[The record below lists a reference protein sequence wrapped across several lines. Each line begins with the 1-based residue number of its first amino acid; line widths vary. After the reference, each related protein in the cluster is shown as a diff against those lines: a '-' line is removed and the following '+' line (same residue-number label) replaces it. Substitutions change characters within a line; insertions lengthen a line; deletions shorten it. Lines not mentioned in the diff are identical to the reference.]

1 LPGKGDSDTIGTNM
15 RLVNLNLKNYRKYA
29 DEAIDFPDGLIGIV
43 GPNGV
48 GKSTI
53 LEAIAWV
60 LYGNP
65 AARTTKE
72 QIKRQGT
79 NLADYCEVE
88 LEIQK
93 DESLSKIVRQMKG
106 ANFSSDAA
114 VYTDKKLMARGT
126 HATTE
131 YITEFL
137 GLDREAFFTSFFAKQ
152 KELNTLSDL
161 RPAERKNLIIKM
173 LGIDLVDLAIQ
184 QIRQDVRDLIART
197 EILRTT
203 LKDITALESTLTEK
217 GIEAKNL
224 HKELKLKEKQE
235 KELAQARD
243 EAKIRFQKEEEK
255 KENYLQLVQEY
266 SIAKSRLSSSTKNLE
281 DIKADHD
288 NLLKLKP
295 LASQLEIE
303 TCKLEEVK
311 KECQRLSEL
320 KSGILLLEEKIN
332 QRQKLRIKL
341 EQEKKD
347 EEKLKEQLSLLPETK
362 KELKKWEKEI
372 KNKKEDYEKSQ
383 LLASKE
389 QSEINRLKEEEEKL
403 KEQGKNIEA
412 LGPQSKCPTC
422 SRPLGE
428 DYNKI
433 NAHFNQEL
441 SRVKQEWDQKKDC
454 LKKIQKDIEE
464 DKEILAN
471 LEKERDNTKAKLDKL
486 HIAENELE
494 MRKKTA
500 NQIEEE
506 LSQLDGQI
514 EKNETEPYDKN
525 HHLKLEKQLEQL
537 SKSRDELIKIQT
549 NLERLPQIE
558 KNIARSDNEI
568 NKLHVGLAKI
578 EEEGK
583 KLAYSQ
589 DKYEDIKK
597 NFEDTSQTYGDI
609 RLELKDTQ
617 HTLNLSNLEIDKI
630 KKEIS
635 EDKEKQKQIKE
646 LTEKQQHLDKT
657 NIVLSEF
664 RKHLIGRIRPLLSQK
679 ASNFLTQITDDKYS
693 SMELDEDYDIYIYDQ
708 GDRFLIDRFSGG
720 EKDLANLCLRLA
732 VSQLITESRGEST
745 EFVVLDEIFGSQDD
759 ERKNSILKA
768 LSKLNNQFRQILLIT
783 HVEDI
788 KDQVEHVL
796 NIKEDETGISHAT
809 LE

>member
-1 LPGKGDSDTIGTNM
+1 M
-15 RLVNLNLKNYRKYA
+15 RLVNLNLRNYRKYA
-29 DEAIDFPDGLIGIV
+29 DEAIDFPDGLIGII

-79 NLADYCEVE
+79 NLTDYCEVE

-93 DESLSKIVRQMKG
+93 DERLSKIVRQMKG

-173 LGIDLVDLAIQ
+173 LGIDLVDLSIQ
-184 QIRQDVRDLIART
+184 QIRQDVRDLISQT

-203 LKDITALESTLTEK
+203 LKDITSLESMLALK
-217 GIEAKNL
+217 AIETKNL
-224 HKELKLKEKQE
+224 QKELKLKEKRE
-235 KELAQARD
+235 KDLAQARD
-243 EAKIRFQKEEEK
+243 ETKIRFQKEEEK
-255 KENYLQLVQEY
+255 KENYQQLVQEY
-266 SIAKSRLSSSTKNLE
+266 NITKSQLSSSTKNLE
-281 DIKADHD
+281 DVKADHN

-295 LASQLEIE
+295 LASQLESK
-303 TCKLEEVK
+303 TCQLEEIK
-311 KECQRLSEL
+311 KECQRLTEL
-320 KSGILLLEEKIN
+320 KTGKLLLEEKIN
-332 QRQKLRIKL
+332 QRQKLKIKQ

-347 EEKLKEQLSLLPETK
+347 GERLKKQISLLSEIK

-372 KNKKEDYEKSQ
+372 KDRKEYYEKAQ
-383 LLASKE
+383 LRESKE
-389 QSEINRLKEEEEKL
+389 ESEINRLEEEKKKL
-403 KEQGKNIEA
+403 KEQRKNIEA

-422 SRPLGE
+422 SRPLGD

-441 SRVKQEWDQKKDC
+441 SRCKQEWEQRKDH
-454 LKKIQKDIEE
+454 LKKIQEDIRVN
-464 DKEILAN
+464 KEILTK
-471 LEKERDNTKAKLDKL
+471 LEKEKENTKKKQDKL
-486 HIAENELE
+486 HITESELK
-494 MRKKTA
+494 MRKKSIK
-500 NQIEEE
+500 QIDEE
-506 LSQLDGQI
+506 LSQLDNQI
-514 EKNETEPYDKN
+514 KKGEIEPYDKDQ
-525 HHLKLEKQLEQL
+525 HLKLEKRLEQL
-537 SKSRDELIKIQT
+537 SKNRDELIKIQA
-549 NLERLPQIE
+549 NLERLPRLEKSITGTGKEIDRLYTELAGIE
-558 KNIARSDNEI
+558 KEGRI
-568 NKLHVGLAKI
+568 LAF
-578 EEEGK
+578 
-583 KLAYSQ
+583 SQ
-589 DKYEDIKK
+589 DKYESIKK
-597 NFEDTSQTYGDI
+597 IFEDTSQMYGDF
-609 RLELKDTQ
+609 RLELKDMQ
-617 HTLNLSNLEIDKI
+617 HNLNLSNLEIDKL

-646 LTEKQQHLDKT
+646 LTEKQQYLDKT

-679 ASNFLTQITDDKYS
+679 ASDFLTQITDGKYS
-693 SMELDEDYDIYIYDQ
+693 AMELDEDYDIYIYDQ
-708 GDRFLIDRFSGG
+708 GDKFLIDRFSGG

-732 VSQLITESRGEST
+732 VSQLITESRGNSS
-745 EFVVLDEIFGSQDD
+745 EFVVLDEVFGSQDD
-759 ERKNSILKA
+759 ERKSSILRA

-783 HVEDI
+783 HIEDI

-796 NIKEDETGISHAT
+796 NIKEDETGISHAS